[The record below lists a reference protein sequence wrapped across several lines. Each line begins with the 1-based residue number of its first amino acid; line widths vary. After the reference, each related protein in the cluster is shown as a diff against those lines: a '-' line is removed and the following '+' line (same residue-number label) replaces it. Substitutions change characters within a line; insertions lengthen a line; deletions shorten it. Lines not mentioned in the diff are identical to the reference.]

1 MIELAASGSF
11 NTTGFTDSG
20 ITRYLTFSWNEVS
33 QSVANNT
40 TTISWTLKGGGNGAG
55 LYYKCQNVTVKIDGK
70 VVFEHLMATDGQI
83 NLYAD
88 TTVATGT
95 YTFTHADDGTKSF
108 TAYAEAGIYS
118 WPVNCTGS
126 KTFTLDT
133 IARASQP
140 SCITWPEHTQNV
152 GNFGDEI
159 SIHMNRKADT
169 MTHTVRYQ
177 FGSQSG
183 TIATGVTTG
192 TTWVIPLSLMNLI
205 PNATSGSGTIY
216 VDTYN
221 GSTKIGTKS
230 CGFTAT
236 VPASVK
242 PSLSVTLEDTTG
254 TDDIYGSPVKGLSKI
269 KITPTVTLAYS
280 SPIAT
285 YTITANGVTYNTSTA
300 TTGFLNAAGSSK
312 VTVTVKDKRGR
323 SATWEYTMTVLDYTS
338 PVVSNLTVKR
348 CDADGTENDQGEYVQ
363 ISFSAAISSMS
374 SKNTATYV
382 VRHKKSS
389 DTTWTSLATGALNN
403 KYTIT
408 DQTYVFAADGNYSY
422 DVEVTATDRH
432 GTTTR
437 PTSVSTAFTLYNCH
451 PSGTGWRFGGVAD
464 KEYTLQNNLDLVQ
477 QGNRY
482 AYSTPGVAGTG
493 GFIKMAQLTHLLANA
508 DTPIT
513 FVFTR
518 RLEISPMTVH
528 VQFKSKSTTVD
539 PDLQG
544 ITYEG
549 SNYGA
554 FLVKSATSVWDL
566 YVQKVSD
573 YDTVTLQDWYS
584 TGTIFGRLKVTFP
597 GTLVQGT
604 DPSVLGSYYR
614 ATPAKLQSLLDYI
627 YPVGSIYYS
636 YSHVSPAEM
645 FGGTWTRIE
654 NKFLWA
660 TTSGGTIGGTGGE
673 QTHTL
678 TVSEMPK
685 HRHSMNGLETD
696 RLEGGYVAARSAT
709 FSQQTDDGTT
719 YTEYEGSGAAH
730 NNMPPY
736 IQVSAWRR
744 TA

>member
-20 ITRYLTFSWNEVS
+20 ITRYLTFSWKEVS

-40 TTISWTLKGGGNGAG
+40 TTISWTLTGGGNGVG
-55 LYYKCQNVTVKIDGK
+55 LYYKCQNITVKIDGK

-159 SIHMNRKADT
+159 SIHMNRKADA

-177 FGSQSG
+177 FGTQSG

-254 TDDIYGSPVKGLSKI
+254 TDDIYGSPVKALSKI

-300 TTGFLNAAGSSK
+300 TTGFLTAAGSSK

-323 SATWEYTMTVLDYTS
+323 SATWTYTMTVLDYTS
-338 PVVSNLTVKR
+338 PVVSSLTVKR

-437 PTSVSTAFTLYNCH
+437 TTSVSTAFTLYNCH
-451 PSGTGWRFGGVAD
+451 RSGTGWRFGGVAD
-464 KEYTLQNNLDLVQ
+464 KEHTLQNDLSLCQV
-477 QGNRY
+477 GNSY
-482 AYSTPGVAGTG
+482 AFQPDAFG
-493 GFIKMAQLTHLLANA
+493 GAKGYVCLALITLNQLNVNA
-508 DTPIT
+508 PI
-513 FVFTR
+513 VFTINKR
-518 RLEISPMTVH
+518 GALCPMTVYAR
-528 VQFKSKSTTVD
+528 FASSSTTTD
-539 PDLQG
+539 PDLG
-544 ITYEG
+544 SFTYEG
-549 SNYGA
+549 DNFGA
-554 FLVKSATSVWDL
+554 FMVKTATSTWKL
-566 YVQKVSD
+566 YVDNTGGWSNPCLQNWYTTENQKARL
-573 YDTVTLQDWYS
+573 TVIFPNEMVE
-584 TGTIFGRLKVTFP
+584 GTEP
-597 GTLVQGT
+597 N
-604 DPSVLGSYYR
+604 VLGTYYR
-614 ATPAKLQSLLDYI
+614 AVPAVLQSVLDFI
-627 YPVGSIYYS
+627 LPVGTIIHRYDQADPNNMY
-636 YSHVSPAEM
+636 P
-645 FGGTWTRIE
+645 GTTWVRMINT
-654 NKFLWA
+654 FLWGCDA
-660 TTSGGTIGGTGGE
+660 NGDIGVTGGE
-673 QTHTL
+673 KTHTL
-678 TVSEMPK
+678 TITELPVHTHGSVY
-685 HRHSMNGLETD
+685 SGN
-696 RLEGGYVAARSAT
+696 VSAT
-709 FSQQTDDGTT
+709 KTHAWLASG
-719 YTEYEGSGAAH
+719 GSAMAYGAVEAGGGVAH

-736 IQVSAWRR
+736 TQVAFWRR